1 MSMQETFEPDPLEID
16 PRPCGDC
23 GRTIDQHRRVDTPE
37 GPEFFC
43 EEIERQ
49 IHLDARAIRLRMEL
63 ADPRDRDRA
72 RAELGLVNGSRPDE
86 PPPPDGPEAYGLP
99 ADTERDDQ
107 PEAGDKVAQATEPT
121 LLTTITPAAWRG
133 TPLPPMQWLAL
144 HRIPAGDV
152 TILSGDGGGGKT
164 TVALQLAVSVAN
176 SLGDW
181 LGTTCEAGPVLFF
194 SAEEPEDEI
203 RRRIDRI
210 ARNRGIDPDD
220 MENLHLHFAKPA
232 GCTLGTGVPNHPI
245 APTEVFK
252 SLKATAK
259 QIQPALL
266 IIDSNAATLGGN
278 YVDRV
283 HARTFVSLFKE
294 IAQEIGCA
302 VLLLNHP
309 SAAGLTNG
317 TGRAGNMDW
326 QNAVR
331 AFLYLR
337 KIDSDDGST
346 GRELEI
352 MKSNYG
358 PTGQKTPLQW
368 DRGHYVLEG
377 AASAPRQAAA
387 FSLAD
392 QTYLDCLD
400 AMTAQ
405 GRHVCHAKGRG
416 YAPKAFAEMPLANGM
431 TWKAFQTAQ
440 ERLFATGQIE
450 NIPYGPPSKGTKR
463 IARKAL
469 T

>member
-1 MSMQETFEPDPLEID
+1 MPTADALQIARLVAS
-16 PRPCGDC
+16 
-23 GRTIDQHRRVDTPE
+23 
-37 GPEFFC
+37 EF
-43 EEIERQ
+43 
-49 IHLDARAIRLRMEL
+49 
-63 ADPRDRDRA
+63 
-72 RAELGLVNGSRPDE
+72 
-86 PPPPDGPEAYGLP
+86 PEARETAP
-99 ADTERDDQ
+99 ADAGYVAPTEYPPSAD
-107 PEAGDKVAQATEPT
+107 GEPILEPLNGT
-121 LLTTITPAAWRG
+121 TAADAKPLSTITPASWRG
-133 TPLPPMQWLAL
+133 TPIVPMRWLAL

-164 TVALQLAVSVAN
+164 TIALQLAVLVAS

-194 SAEEPEDEI
+194 SAEEPEEEI
-203 RRRIDRI
+203 RRRVDRI
-210 ARNRGIDPDD
+210 ARNRGLDPDEI
-220 MENLHLHFAKPA
+220 ENLHLHFPKLAE
-232 GCTLGTGVPNHPI
+232 CTLGTGTPNQPI
-245 APTEVFK
+245 APTQVFK

-259 QIQPALL
+259 KIMPAL
-266 IIDSNAATLGGN
+266 IIVDSNAATLGGN

-283 HARTFVSLFKE
+283 HARTFVSMFREL
-294 IAQEIGCA
+294 AQDVKCA
-302 VLLLNHP
+302 VLLLDHP

-326 QNAVR
+326 QNSVR

-337 KIDSDDGST
+337 KLDNDDGST

-368 DRGHYVLEG
+368 DGGHYVLEG
-377 AASAPRQAAA
+377 TASAPRQAAA

-416 YAPKAFAEMPLANGM
+416 FAPKAFADMPQANGM
-431 TWKAFQTAQ
+431 TWRAFQSAQ
-440 ERLFATGQIE
+440 ERLFAAGAIE
-450 NIPYGPPSKGTKR
+450 NISYGPPSKGTKR
-463 IARKAL
+463 IARKAQ